1 MLRSIRPLTLFPVA
15 ILILAPFLACGGG
28 SSPTPVNTT
37 PTISSFSPTSGTVG
51 TSVTLTGTNFTGT
64 SSVKFNG
71 TAVSSFTVASASS
84 ITTTVPASATSG
96 TLTVTTASGTATSAS
111 SFTVTAPSV
120 PVVSN
125 FNPVT
130 GKAGDA
136 VTVTGSGFSTA
147 GSVTLA
153 GTGCAFTVVSSTALT
168 LTVPSNATG
177 TGPIAVTNTATPPG
191 TGTSA
196 STFAVQPG
204 FAGMNPKQ
212 GPVGTPVVITGS
224 GFTSGSS
231 VSFNATPA
239 ISVTVQSPTQLTATV
254 PSGATTGAVS
264 VSANGSSVAAG
275 TFTVG
280 AAATTQD
287 LSIDGMYL
295 VQSVQDYA
303 GTVPLVANRN
313 AVLRVFVKAN
323 QASVTPPAVQ
333 VTITNGGT
341 PWTQPIPAPGGMS
354 STPTTVDESQ
364 WASSW
369 NLPVPAAQLQ
379 VGATILARVNPTGA
393 IPEVDG
399 TNNNFPVSGTAA
411 TLSLQAVKTFKT
423 TLVPI
428 TQQSRTGNV
437 NTGRSP
443 ESWVDRLQR
452 MFPIGAVDVQVRTSA
467 LATTANL
474 NNGSSAIGDGS
485 GWSTALGELEAKR
498 VIEAS
503 DRYYF
508 GSVDVNYSGG
518 TAGLGYVPNSG
529 STNGRSA
536 LGWDKNIPSAQ
547 DGYNYPEVFSHEV
560 GHNFGRHHAPCGV
573 TDADPNWPTDP
584 AHATANIGVYGYD
597 VANSALKLPTAKD
610 IMSYCDGNLWVSDYT
625 FKGILAYRAAGPI
638 GDVQILDE
646 QAPSN
651 VPQECLLVSGSVRNG
666 EVELNPSFQ
675 VSTVPTAQLGGSHEF
690 LMEDAMGN
698 ILRRVAFEPIVIAD
712 LPEGQDLRHFTFAI
726 PMDATTQSSLH
737 RLRVQ
742 RGSETLAER
751 RTTLLPGT
759 ARVVREPV
767 AKAMS
772 PGRVHLSWDHQVHEK
787 VLVRD
792 PRTGEVIAFL
802 EGGSAML
809 ENDATAL
816 EFTFSDGVRSE
827 RRTLKVM
834 E

>member
-1 MLRSIRPLTLFPVA
+1 MLRSIRPLALFSAA
-15 ILILAPFLACGGG
+15 ILTLALFLACGGG
-28 SSPTPVNTT
+28 DSPDPVSTA
-37 PTISSFSPTSGTVG
+37 PTIASFSPTSGSAG
-51 TSVTLTGTNFTGT
+51 TSVTLTGTHFTGA
-64 SSVKFNG
+64 SAVKFNG
-71 TAVSSFTVASASS
+71 TAVGSFSVASATS
-84 ITTTVPASATSG
+84 ITTTVPAGATSG
-96 TLTVTTASGTATSAS
+96 TLSVTTASGTATSAT
-111 SFTVTAPSV
+111 SFTVTTSSV
-120 PVVSN
+120 PVVSS
-125 FNPVT
+125 FSPVT
-130 GKAGDA
+130 GKAGDT

-153 GTGCAFTVVSSTALT
+153 GTGCPFTVVSSTSLT
-168 LTVPSNATG
+168 LTVPSNASG
-177 TGPIAVTNTATPPG
+177 TGAIAVTNTATPPG

-204 FAGMNPKQ
+204 FTGMNPKQ

-231 VSFNATPA
+231 VSFNTTPA
-239 ISVTVQSPTQLTATV
+239 TSVTVQSPTQLTATV

-264 VSANGSSVAAG
+264 VNANGSSVAAG

-280 AAATTQD
+280 AAGTTQD

-303 GTVPLVANRN
+303 GTVPLVANRT

-323 QASVTPPAVQ
+323 QASVAPPTVQ

-341 PWTQPIPAPGGMS
+341 PWTQTITAPGGMT
-354 STPTTVDESQ
+354 STPTTIDEGQ

-369 NLPVPAAQLQ
+369 NLSVSAAQLQ
-379 VGATILARVNPTGA
+379 AGATILARVNPSGA

-411 TLSLQAVKTFKT
+411 TLSIQAAKTFKT

-428 TQQSRTGNV
+428 TQQGLTGNV
-437 NTGRSP
+437 NTGRTP

-474 NNGSSAIGDGS
+474 NNGSSAIGNGS

-503 DRYYF
+503 DRYYY
-508 GSVDVNYSGG
+508 GSVNVNYSGG
-518 TAGLGYVPNSG
+518 TAGLGYVPNIG
-529 STNGRSA
+529 SSNGRSA
-536 LGWDKNIPSAQ
+536 LGWDKNVPSAQ
-547 DGYNYPEVFSHEV
+547 DGYNYPEVFAHEV

-573 TDADPNWPTDP
+573 TDSDDDWPTDP

-597 VANSALKLPTAKD
+597 VANSALKLPTVKD

-625 FKGILAYRAAGPI
+625 FKGVLAYRAAGPI
-638 GDVQILDE
+638 GLIQTLDGTA
-646 QAPSN
+646 APHAL
-651 VPQECLLVSGSVRNG
+651 QECLLVSGSVRNG
-666 EVELNPSFQ
+666 KVELNPSFQ
-675 VSTVPTAQLGGSHEF
+675 VWTVPTAQSGGSHEF
-690 LMEDAMGN
+690 LMEDVRGTT
-698 ILRRVAFEPIVIAD
+698 LRRVAFEPIAIAD

-737 RLRVQ
+737 LLRVQ
-742 RGSETLAER
+742 RGAETLAER

-767 AKAMS
+767 AMVMS
-772 PGRVHLSWDHQVHEK
+772 PGRTHLSWDHQVHGK
-787 VLVRD
+787 VMVRD
-792 PRTGEVIAFL
+792 PRTGEVVAFL

-809 ENDATAL
+809 ENDATEL

-827 RRTLKVM
+827 RRTLKVV